1 MKLLLAIKGEDG
13 ENTTRIYVIMP
24 FYRYNQVRYAFAS
37 PTFCRKDE
45 SHSN

>member
-24 FYRYNQVRYAFAS
+24 FYRVQSSTLRFRLS
-37 PTFCRKDE
+37 HILQERRKP
-45 SHSN
+45 